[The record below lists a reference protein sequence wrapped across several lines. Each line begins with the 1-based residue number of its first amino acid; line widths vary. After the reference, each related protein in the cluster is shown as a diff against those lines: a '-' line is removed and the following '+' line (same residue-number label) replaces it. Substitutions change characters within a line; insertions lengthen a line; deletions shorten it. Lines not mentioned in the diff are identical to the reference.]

1 MNKNIMRKSK
11 FINLAFLSTFIIVL
25 CKVLEALYVIPFHSI
40 IGDNGGALYGYA
52 YTIYLLFISLSFT
65 ALPLSIS
72 RVVSEYQALGFYDVK
87 KRVFVLGKKIAL
99 IFGLVCFILINV
111 FAPII
116 VAIICGEYNDLVVK
130 CIRIVSVSIMIFPL
144 LGIYR
149 GYFEGHRF
157 LDVSSFSQV
166 VEKLFRI
173 LVIILGGYFS
183 LKIFKL
189 SLPKTVMV
197 ALGGTIVGVVAAYL
211 YLYIKKCKYEDKFSE
226 KVRSVNEPI
235 VTNKTIIKKIC
246 FYAIPFMVID
256 GFRYLY
262 NFVDICT
269 VVQGLVNHTNFSK
282 NDSEAIS
289 SILSIWAFIF
299 NMFIFSIGVGIIN
312 SLIPNLE
319 QSITKKEKKE
329 SCKKINLAYEMLL
342 FLSVPITIGIS
353 FLAKP
358 IWSLFYG
365 NSEFGPSILTY
376 YIFVALFMS
385 VLYLTV
391 SIIRIYKDYKTI
403 VISLFVGLI
412 LKILLNTSLLSG
424 FYKMGVPAYY
434 GIISASIIG
443 YITSFV
449 IAIARLSRKF
459 EINYEDLVKHFIDIL
474 CGSVLMVFVLFILK
488 FVIPISSE
496 VRIVNLFIIIIYAVV
511 GSIVYLLFTF
521 KMGTI
526 KHIFGDKIRRSRKK

>member
-1 MNKNIMRKSK
+1 MNKNVVGKSK
-11 FINLAFLSTFIIVL
+11 IVNLAFFSTIIIVL
-25 CKVLEALYVIPFHSI
+25 CKVLEVLYVIPFHSF
-40 IGDNGGALYGYA
+40 IGDEGGALYGYA
-52 YTIYLLFISLSFT
+52 YTIYLLFMSLSFF

-72 RVVSEYQALGFYDVK
+72 RVVSECQALGFYEVK
-87 KRVFVLGKKIAL
+87 KRVFSLGKKIAL
-99 IFGLVCFILINV
+99 IFGLICFILINI

-116 VAIICGEYNDLVVK
+116 VSIICGEYNDYIIK
-130 CIRIVSVSIMIFPL
+130 CIRIVSVSVMIFPL
-144 LGIYR
+144 LGVYR

-157 LDVSSFSQV
+157 LDVSAFSQV
-166 VEKLFRI
+166 VEKIFRI
-173 LVIILGGYFS
+173 LIIVLGSYFA
-183 LKIFKL
+183 LKVFKL

-197 ALGGTIVGVVAAYL
+197 ALGGTVGGVVAAYL
-211 YLYIKKCKYEDKFSE
+211 YLYIKKCKCEDKFSE
-226 KVRSVNEPI
+226 KVRSVNEPLI
-235 VTNKTIIKKIC
+235 TNKAIIKKIC
-246 FYAIPFMVID
+246 LYAIPFMLID

-262 NFVDICT
+262 NFVDVCT
-269 VVQGLVNHTNFSK
+269 VVEGLVNHTSFSRS
-282 NDSEAIS
+282 DSEAIFS
-289 SILSIWAFIF
+289 MLSIWAFIF
-299 NMFIFSIGVGIIN
+299 NVFVFSIGVGIIN

-319 QSITKKEKKE
+319 QSITRKDKNE

-342 FLSVPITIGIS
+342 FLSVPITLGIS

-385 VLYLTV
+385 VLHLTV
-391 SIIRIYKDYKTI
+391 SIIKIYKDYKTI
-403 VISLFVGLI
+403 LISLVVGLI
-412 LKILLNTSLLSG
+412 LKIILNTSLLSG

-449 IAIARLSRKF
+449 VAIVRLSKKF

-474 CGSVLMVFVLFILK
+474 CGSVLMIFVLFVLK
-488 FVIPISSE
+488 FVIPISSN
-496 VRIVNLFIIIIYAVV
+496 VRIVNLFIIIVYSII
-511 GSIVYLLFTF
+511 GSIVYLIFTS

-526 KHIFGDKIRRSRKK
+526 KHIFGDKIRKSIKK

>member
-1 MNKNIMRKSK
+1 MNKNAVGKSK
-11 FINLAFLSTFIIVL
+11 IVNLAFLSTFIIVFG
-25 CKVLEALYVIPFHSI
+25 KVLEALYVIPFHSI
-40 IGDNGGALYGYA
+40 IGEKGGALYGYA
-52 YTIYLLFISLSFT
+52 YTIYLLFMSLSFL

-72 RVVSEYQALGFYDVK
+72 RVVSEYQALGFYEVK
-87 KRVFVLGKKIAL
+87 KRVFTLGKKIAL

-111 FAPII
+111 LAPII
-116 VAIICGEYNDLVVK
+116 VSIICGEYNDDIVK
-130 CIRIVSVSIMIFPL
+130 CIRIVSVSIMMFPL
-144 LGIYR
+144 LGVYR

-166 VEKLFRI
+166 VEKIFRI
-173 LVIILGGYFS
+173 LIIVLGSYFA

-189 SLPKTVMV
+189 SLPKTVMI
-197 ALGGTIVGVVAAYL
+197 ALGGTIGGVVAAYL
-211 YLYIKKCKYEDKFSE
+211 YLYIKKCKYEEKFSE
-226 KVRSVNEPI
+226 KVRSVNEPL
-235 VTNKTIIKKIC
+235 VTNKAIVKKIC
-246 FYAIPFMVID
+246 LYAIPFMLID

-262 NFVDICT
+262 NLVDVCT
-269 VVQGLVNHTNFSK
+269 VVEGLVRHTNFSR

-289 SILSIWAFIF
+289 SMLSIWAFIF
-299 NMFIFSIGVGIIN
+299 NVFVFSIGVGIIN

-319 QSITKKEKKE
+319 QSITKKDKKE

-365 NSEFGPSILTY
+365 NSEFGPSVLTY

-391 SIIRIYKDYKTI
+391 SIIKIYKDYKTI
-403 VISLFVGLI
+403 LISLVVGLI

-449 IAIARLSRKF
+449 IAIIRLSKRY

-474 CGSVLMVFVLFILK
+474 CGSVLMIFVLFVLK
-488 FVIPISSE
+488 FVIPISSDI
-496 VRIVNLFIIIIYAVV
+496 RIVNLFIIIIYSIV
-511 GSIVYLLFTF
+511 GSIVYLIFTS

-526 KHIFGDKIRRSRKK
+526 KHIFGDKIRKSIKK